1 LLAST
6 TTDANGNYL
15 FTGLD
20 TSDTGPN
27 LGTDYQVVVDT
38 STLPNGGAGWT
49 NTVDPDTVGTG
60 DSESVTTLT
69 ATAPV
74 DLDQDFGYESE
85 DGNSLSGTVWPDTN
99 GDGELVEAGRFEGV
113 TVELRDQDG
122 NVIQTTVT
130 NADGDFSFDNLPD
143 GVYTVIVT
151 DEDNVLNG
159 FEHTDSPNGASDTS
173 DQTSKDDTGYEV
185 DLDSAGVSDDP
196 VTDTTSDFGYEPE
209 VTNPI
214 SLGSFV
220 ATSAGGGN
228 VRIEWMTQTEVANLG
243 FNLYALVNDEWQL
256 LNESL
261 ILSQG
266 DSVAVQSYSAT
277 YSVES
282 SMFAISDIDLT
293 GKETMHGP
301 FRLSEPYGQVSDR
314 QVIDWQAEKA
324 EREAKQARRDAAR
337 MLQQEQRMQ
346 SLKQLRSNN

>member
-1 LLAST
+1 
-6 TTDANGNYL
+6 
-15 FTGLD
+15 
-20 TSDTGPN
+20 
-27 LGTDYQVVVDT
+27 
-38 STLPNGGAGWT
+38 
-49 NTVDPDTVGTG
+49 
-60 DSESVTTLT
+60 
-69 ATAPV
+69 
-74 DLDQDFGYESE
+74 
-85 DGNSLSGTVWPDTN
+85 
-99 GDGELVEAGRFEGV
+99 
-113 TVELRDQDG
+113 
-122 NVIQTTVT
+122 
-130 NADGDFSFDNLPD
+130 
-143 GVYTVIVT
+143 
-151 DEDNVLNG
+151 
-159 FEHTDSPNGASDTS
+159 
-173 DQTSKDDTGYEV
+173 
-185 DLDSAGVSDDP
+185 
-196 VTDTTSDFGYEPE
+196 
-209 VTNPI
+209 
-214 SLGSFV
+214 
-220 ATSAGGGN
+220 
-228 VRIEWMTQTEVANLG
+228 MTQTEVANLG